1 MKREP
6 VVFVVVLMVLAL
18 MTYTLMQKEAPRA
31 PRMSGSKSLE
41 EFQKPTDDPVVSLP
55 AQGNRR
61 DLLRRPSAD
70 EPLDALEL
78 PDPTLAPLGMLMPP
92 PIPDSGASYWSE
104 YLFVASPTILGGID
118 DLVDGGED
126 GVDLAGLDASVADT
140 FADQDDQYRKVYD
153 WIRLNP
159 LATFYGYLIGEDRFD
174 LAKGATLRFK
184 QVDPYTGRER
194 TGEISFGPDEYEDFG
209 FADTLHNSIELGVRN
224 ERARMSAARV
234 QDLAVFVHWLL
245 DQGLAEPIAFG
256 YAEELAR
263 DAVRL
268 APDDVSNW
276 MLLGEVWE
284 RTFELDRAFAL
295 YATLAGENLGET
307 LPDFGL
313 SVDKGRF
320 VRSAGPRVRM
330 GVILR
335 RIGLD
340 QDSEAQFRAGVE
352 LASGEAAAPMELG
365 ILLMDLG
372 QVEEGQ
378 QLLLRAMG
386 MQGQRN
392 SKNALRNAVALGQA
406 SMRLGDWSIAN
417 QAFLD
422 AERAAG
428 TDQEAAM
435 QAQSGLIASTYMS
448 GDFTRARALAGAAI
462 ESFGANA
469 GLLYLRGISEAADGG
484 AAGEVIRDL
493 RASAAA
499 TPLDAAPALSAL
511 AFWLDRLGETDAA
524 QEALGSALELSP
536 RHLYSRYLKVHW
548 AARDGD
554 LETAREG
561 LQDLVRTAP
570 VCAAILA
577 EFASLLYGEGSHGRA
592 EVAFRSLEEAFP
604 EWVQS
609 TASAPAWGGLVMRH
623 GLNLLRM
630 NRLEE
635 AMSAFDQA
643 LSLDAGLTAARN
655 GKAIVLYQEG
665 DLDPAVAEF
674 AFLQDALRETEDDP
688 QFVFAATWQGRVQ
701 KHAKLRRWIDP
712 FNGQRLR
719 PGWDTQSGAR
729 AGVEPRLADQSLLIQ
744 GDHTGPAETSAYYTV
759 PGVAFRTYVADLAIG
774 KGHRGD
780 ASAFIALQNRNK
792 ETWSFRVVR
801 DREGAMSWVMTKGT
815 RSENGRSTFRL
826 AEGESAR
833 ISFHVNREP
842 KQPILTVRFNDEV
855 LYSDEVSN
863 LRNPTG
869 VMASGLL
876 VRTALALPV
885 EASLDNVELIYAV
898 Q

>member
-6 VVFVVVLMVLAL
+6 IVFVVVLLVLAM
-18 MTYTLMQKEAPRA
+18 MTYFLMQKEAPRA
-31 PRMSGSKSLE
+31 PRVSGSKSLE
-41 EFQKPTDDPVVSLP
+41 DFQMPSGTPVVGLP
-55 AQGNRR
+55 AEGNRR

-70 EPLDALEL
+70 EPLDALLL
-78 PDPTLAPLGMLMPP
+78 PDPVLAPIGMLMPP

-104 YLFVASPTILGGID
+104 HLFVDAPTILGGLD
-118 DLVDGGED
+118 DLVDAAGD
-126 GVDLAGLDASVADT
+126 GVDLEGFEASGADT

-194 TGEISFGPDEYEDFG
+194 TGEISFAADEYEDFG

-234 QDLAVFVHWLL
+234 QDLGVFVHWLL

-256 YAEELAR
+256 YADELAR

-268 APDDVSNW
+268 APDDVQNW

-295 YATLAGENLGET
+295 YATLSGENLGET

-313 SVDKGRF
+313 TVEKGRF
-320 VRSAGPRVRM
+320 ARSAGPRVRM

-340 QDSEAQFRAGVE
+340 KDSEAQFRAGVA
-352 LASGEAAAPMELG
+352 LASGDATAPMELG
-365 ILLMDLG
+365 ILLLDMG
-372 QVEEGQ
+372 QVKEGQ
-378 QLLLRAMG
+378 ELLARAMG

-392 SKNALRNAVALGQA
+392 SKTALRNAVALGEA
-406 SMRLGDWSIAN
+406 SMRLGDWSTAS
-417 QAFLD
+417 QAFLN

-428 TDQEAAM
+428 ANMEAAM
-435 QAQSGLIASTYMS
+435 RAQSGLIASIYLS

-462 ESFGANA
+462 DKFGANA

-499 TPLDAAPALSAL
+499 TPFDAAPALSAL

-524 QEALGSALELSP
+524 QEALRSALELSP

-554 LETAREG
+554 LEAARSG

-570 VCAAILA
+570 ICAAILA
-577 EFASLLYGEGSHGRA
+577 EFADLLYNEGAYGRA

-609 TASAPAWGGLVMRH
+609 ASSAPAWSGLVMRH
-623 GLNLLRM
+623 GLNLLHM
-630 NRLEE
+630 NSLEE

-655 GKAIVLYQEG
+655 AKAVVLYQEG
-665 DLDPAVAEF
+665 DLDAAVAEF
-674 AFLQDALRETEDDP
+674 AFLQDALRENEEDA
-688 QFVFAATWQGRVQ
+688 QFVYAATWQERVQ
-701 KHAKLRRWIDP
+701 NHSKLRRWIDP
-712 FNGQRLR
+712 FDGRRLR

-729 AGVEPRLADQSLLIQ
+729 AGVEPRLADQTLLIQ
-744 GDHTGPAETSAYYTV
+744 GEHTGPAETSAYYTV
-759 PGVAFRTYVADLAIG
+759 PGVAFRSYVADLSIG
-774 KGHRGD
+774 AGHRGD

-801 DREGAMSWVMTKGT
+801 DREGAISWVMMKGT
-815 RSENGRSTFRL
+815 RSENGRSDFRL
-826 AEGESAR
+826 AEGQNAR

-855 LYSDEVSN
+855 LYSDAVSN

-876 VRTALALPV
+876 ARTALALPV
-885 EASLDNVELIYAV
+885 EVSLDNVELIYAA

>member
-6 VVFVVVLMVLAL
+6 IVFVIVLAIL
-18 MTYTLMQKEAPRA
+18 GIMTYLLLQTEAPRA
-31 PRMSGSKSLE
+31 PRVSGGKNLE
-41 EFQKPTDDPVVSLP
+41 DFQMPVGDPVVSLP
-55 AQGNRR
+55 SQGTRR

-70 EPLDALEL
+70 EPLDALQL
-78 PDPTLAPLGMLMPP
+78 PDPELASLGVLMPP

-104 YLFVASPTILGGID
+104 HLFVFAPSILGGLD
-118 DLVDGGED
+118 DLVDAGED

-153 WIRLNP
+153 WVRLNP
-159 LATFYGYLIGEDRFD
+159 LATFYGYLLGDDRFD
-174 LAKGATLRFK
+174 LAKGATLRFR

-194 TGEISFGPDEYEDFG
+194 SGEMSFGPDEYEGFG
-209 FADTLHNSIELGVRN
+209 FADTLYNQIELGVRDQ
-224 ERARMSAARV
+224 RARMSAARV
-234 QDLAVFVHWLL
+234 QDLGVFVHWLL
-245 DQGLAEPIAFG
+245 NQGLAEPVAFG

-268 APDDVSNW
+268 APDDVNNW

-295 YATLAGENLGET
+295 YATLAGESLGET

-313 SVDKGRF
+313 SVKNGRF
-320 VRSAGPRVRM
+320 ARAAGPRVRM

-340 QDSEAQFRAGVE
+340 ADSEMQFRAAVD
-352 LASGEAAAPMELG
+352 LASGDATAPMELG
-365 ILLMDLG
+365 ILMMDLG
-372 QVEEGQ
+372 HVAEGQ
-378 QLLLRAMG
+378 QHLLRAMG

-392 SKNALRNAVALGQA
+392 SKTALRNAVALGQA
-406 SMRLGDWSIAN
+406 SMRLGDWSTAN
-417 QAFLD
+417 QAFLN

-428 TDQEAAM
+428 TNKEAAM
-435 QAQSGLIASTYMS
+435 QAQSGLIASTYLS
-448 GDFTRARALAGAAI
+448 GDFTRARALAGTAI
-462 ESFGANA
+462 ENFGANA
-469 GLLYLRGISEAADGG
+469 SLLYLRGISEAADGG

-499 TPLDAAPALSAL
+499 TPFDAAPALSAL
-511 AFWLDRLGETDAA
+511 AFWLDRIGETDAA
-524 QEALGSALELSP
+524 QGALAKALELSP

-561 LQDLVRTAP
+561 LQDMVRTAP
-570 VCAAILA
+570 ICAAILA
-577 EFASLLYGEGSHGRA
+577 EFSDLLYGEGSYGRA

-604 EWVQS
+604 EWVRS
-609 TASAPAWGGLVMRH
+609 SSSSPAWGGLVMRH
-623 GLNLLRM
+623 GLNLLHM
-630 NRLEE
+630 NQLEE

-643 LSLDAGLTAARN
+643 LSMDAGLTAARN
-655 GKAIVLYQEG
+655 AKGIVLYQEG
-665 DLDPAVAEF
+665 DLDAAVAEF
-674 AFLQDALRETEDDP
+674 AFLQDALRETEEDP
-688 QFVFAATWQGRVQ
+688 QFIFAATWQVRVQ
-701 KHAKLRRWIDP
+701 NHAKLRRWTDA
-712 FNGQRLR
+712 FDGRRLR
-719 PGWDTQSGAR
+719 PGWDTQTAAR
-729 AGVEPRLADQSLLIQ
+729 AGVEPRLAEQTLLIQ
-744 GDHTGPAETSAYYTV
+744 GEHTGAAETSAYYTV
-759 PGVAFRTYVADLAIG
+759 PGVAFRDFTTDLNIG
-774 KGHRGD
+774 SGHRGD

-801 DREGAMSWVMTKGT
+801 DREGAIGWTMKRGT
-815 RSENGRSTFRL
+815 RSEDGRSTFRL
-826 AEGESAR
+826 AEGQSAR

-855 LYSDEVSN
+855 LYSDAVSN

-869 VMASGLL
+869 VMASGLM